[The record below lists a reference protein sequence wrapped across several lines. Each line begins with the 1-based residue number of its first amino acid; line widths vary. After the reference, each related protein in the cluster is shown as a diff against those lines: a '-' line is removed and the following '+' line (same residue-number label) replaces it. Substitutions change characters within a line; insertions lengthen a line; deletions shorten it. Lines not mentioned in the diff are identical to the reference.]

1 MTTIFENDLIKV
13 STTGHDYDFIAI
25 IDNKTDGQIC
35 IHYDKPGYND
45 NYDPILIAPN
55 DWAGLLADDEGRD
68 WLKAIENNQIYVV
81 TNDDEIGYYPT
92 GCSIKDQISHG
103 RMKKMT
109 KTIYEENF
117 ETNYNP
123 SDVDWI
129 IDSNE
134 DEYNEDGNLILD
146 HKAAFNFQVDDV
158 IIIGFLDDF
167 GDISRAGKF
176 KVIKNDHK
184 HLVCESIL

>member
-1 MTTIFENDLIKV
+1 MTIFENDFIKV
-13 STTGHDYDFIAI
+13 STTDRDYDFIAVI
-25 IDNKTDGQIC
+25 ENKTNQEIC
-35 IHYDKPGYND
+35 VHYDEPGYND
-45 NYDPILIAPN
+45 NYNPILVAPN
-55 DWAGLLADDEGRD
+55 DWIGLLADDEGRD

-81 TNDDEIGYYPT
+81 TSDDEIGYCPT
-92 GCSIKDQISHG
+92 GCS
-103 RMKKMT
+103 MT
-109 KTIYEENF
+109 QWNEENF
-117 ETNYNP
+117 KTDYNP

-134 DEYNEDGNLILD
+134 AEYNEDGNLILD
-146 HKAAFNFQVDDV
+146 HKAAFNFQVGDV

-167 GDISRAGKF
+167 GDISRAEKF

>member
-13 STTGHDYDFIAI
+13 STTGRDYDFIAI

-35 IHYDKPGYND
+35 IHYDEPSYND
-45 NYDPILIAPN
+45 NYEPILVAPN
-55 DWAGLLADDEGRD
+55 DWFGLLADDEGRN
-68 WLKAIENNQIYVV
+68 WVKAIENNQIYIV
-81 TNDDEIGYYPT
+81 TGDDEIGYYPT
-92 GCSIKDQISHG
+92 GCS
-103 RMKKMT
+103 MT
-109 KTIYEENF
+109 QWNDDCEEI
-117 ETNYNP
+117 TATDPNP

-146 HKAAFNFQVDDV
+146 HKAAFNFQVGDV

-167 GDISRAGKF
+167 GDISRAEKF
-176 KVIKNDHK
+176 KVIKNDHE